1 MWKSWKKWIFQ
12 ISIEKRN
19 GNTKEQTWFSLFI
32 APKIWKCGYHGKN
45 GKNGFFRFQLKRN
58 MEMLKNKHGLV
69 HQLLRKYGSVEIMED
84 MEKVDF
90 QISIEQKYHL
100 FGKYGSFG
108 VQCQGFEKC

>member
-1 MWKSWKKWIFQ
+1 
-12 ISIEKRN
+12 
-19 GNTKEQTWFSLFI
+19 
-32 APKIWKCGYHGKN
+32 
-45 GKNGFFRFQLKRN
+45 
-58 MEMLKNKHGLV
+58 MLKNKHGLV